1 MSLTNAFS
9 VALKKHSSALLSLFF
24 SLSLCFLSPKK
35 SQSQRSVLLP
45 MMSRFCLFWS
55 FFVTHFHVKIR
66 NNFRAHFSKRIYHG
80 TSLLARR
87 SIPRGVSPCCHAKI
101 RERRISLSF
110 ESREKEENAR
120 SQRRQRR
127 LIRAPVLSFSLF
139 GNAALTTRTGKTTR
153 KNDDVSLR
161 SRLPSRRWNANGTRG
176 FG

>member
-1 MSLTNAFS
+1 
-9 VALKKHSSALLSLFF
+9 
-24 SLSLCFLSPKK
+24 
-35 SQSQRSVLLP
+35 

-127 LIRAPVLSFSLF
+127 LLGPRSLFFSL
-139 GNAALTTRTGKTTR
+139 GNAALFTRTRGKRRAKMMTF
-153 KNDDVSLR
+153 R
-161 SRLPSRRWNANGTRG
+161 SAPVSRREGGTRTERADLDETRNVFARERRSFAG
-176 FG
+176 GGVVWVVVDSAR